1 MRTPEASTSPVA
13 STMEGS
19 FGNMTL
25 VSQSGPH
32 QCQKLPSLSD
42 VLDDRLPG
50 GGGPYLPPAE
60 RTTYVDYTL
69 SRRPAVHAR
78 AGDFDWKSGVN

>member
-1 MRTPEASTSPVA
+1 
-13 STMEGS
+13 MEGS